1 LELRVSAIPDTFTRS
16 KRLVP
21 QTGRRTMRDEKKKT
35 IDFLNQRE
43 PAEFSTERA
52 NNMNTIPTIGLPM
65 WRVSMIAWK
74 RRSGKRL
81 NRLISRAHRL
91 SMRLFISQRLQGR
104 C

>member
-1 LELRVSAIPDTFTRS
+1 
-16 KRLVP
+16 
-21 QTGRRTMRDEKKKT
+21 MRDEKKNA
-35 IDFLNQRE
+35 IDFLNQQALVER
-43 PAEFSTERA
+43 STERA
-52 NNMNTIPTIGLPM
+52 NNMNAIPIIGLPI

-74 RRSGKRL
+74 RRSGKCL

>member
-1 LELRVSAIPDTFTRS
+1 MSAIPDRFTRS
-16 KRLVP
+16 KRLVQ
-21 QTGRRTMRDEKKKT
+21 QTGQRAMKDEKKKVT
-35 IDFLNQRE
+35 DFLNQRA

-52 NNMNTIPTIGLPM
+52 NKMSTIPTIGLPM

>member
-1 LELRVSAIPDTFTRS
+1 MS
-16 KRLVP
+16 
-21 QTGRRTMRDEKKKT
+21 DEKKT
-35 IDFLNQRE
+35 AIDFLNQQAL
-43 PAEFSTERA
+43 AERSAERA

-81 NRLISRAHRL
+81 HRLISRAHRL
-91 SMRLFISQRLQGR
+91 SLRLFISQRLQGR

>member
-1 LELRVSAIPDTFTRS
+1 MVQR
-16 KRLVP
+16 
-21 QTGRRTMRDEKKKT
+21 TGQRIMRDEKKNA
-35 IDFLNQRE
+35 IDFLNQQALVERW
-43 PAEFSTERA
+43 TERA
-52 NNMNTIPTIGLPM
+52 NNMNTISIIGLPI